1 MTEWG
6 IYEKNA
12 FNITC
17 RSHNSVQHKVCICL
31 ITGKFSNTV
40 IHSRNIRKKCKNACQ
55 YTDYGTD
62 EHRGPEGSRKKA
74 LKESTSLDAFALMRA
89 SDMAENHYF
98 SHYRGNDL
106 QLDELGL
113 IYPDFYYGSSGEN
126 LFRVRFKKSQDQ
138 LAESC
143 VSAWAASQAH
153 YVNMTDVRWETM
165 GAAAVSSDDGYTYAV
180 QIFSSQDAK

>member
-1 MTEWG
+1 MKKTLLTSLVAVTILCSTKSVYAASPANSAIPLSTAETS
-6 IYEKNA
+6 EKSVKTPVSTQITVLT
-12 FNITC
+12 NIA
-17 RSHNSVQHKVCICL
+17 V
-31 ITGKFSNTV
+31 
-40 IHSRNIRKKCKNACQ
+40 RKAA
-55 YTDYGTD
+55 G
-62 EHRGPEGSRKKA
+62 KKA

-98 SHYRGNDL
+98 SHYRGNNL

-143 VSAWAASQAH
+143 VSAWAASQVH
-153 YVNMTDVRWETM
+153 YVNMTDVRWKTM